1 MTVHRIYLLLVYIF
15 DAFSRKKTVK
25 LKYSY
30 VIKSREK
37 LMFCVDLDL

>member
-1 MTVHRIYLLLVYIF
+1 MHFRV
-15 DAFSRKKTVK
+15 KKTVK

-37 LMFCVDLDL
+37 LMFCVDLDLWRFPA